1 MFTKNKKNTKKR
13 TKTVRFGEKL
23 SFASIEAYKL
33 LRTNIS
39 FFFPDVTGG
48 RTVGITSPCPQD
60 GKSTTSI
67 NLAYALA
74 DEGHKVILI
83 DADMRH
89 PSIYTSL
96 ELPISPGLS
105 NVLSGDKEIPLH
117 KGVLYENLSI
127 LTSGDLP
134 PNPCEL
140 IGSNRMKELLD
151 DLKQT
156 YDYVIVD
163 LPPVLAVSDP
173 IVVSKYINGI
183 IIVTRCGYTRRK
195 DVIESVRQLKFANAK
210 IFGFVYNGAGMRKAL
225 YYRRSNK
232 YYYYK

>member
-1 MFTKNKKNTKKR
+1 MFINNKKNTKKR
-13 TKTVRFGEKL
+13 IKAGRFGEKL

-48 RTVGITSPCPQD
+48 RIVGITSPCPQD

-74 DEGHKVILI
+74 DEGHKVVLI

-89 PSIYTSL
+89 PSVYTSL

-105 NVLSGDKEIPLH
+105 NVLSGDKDINIHNGILH
-117 KGVLYENLSI
+117 ENLSVI
-127 LTSGDLP
+127 TSGDLP

-140 IGSNRMKELLD
+140 IGSHKMKELLD
-151 DLKQT
+151 NLRNI

-195 DVIESVRQLKFANAK
+195 DVVESVRQLKFVNAK
-210 IFGFVYNGAGMRKAL
+210 IFGFVYNAAGVRRSL
-225 YYRRSNK
+225 YYRRSKK